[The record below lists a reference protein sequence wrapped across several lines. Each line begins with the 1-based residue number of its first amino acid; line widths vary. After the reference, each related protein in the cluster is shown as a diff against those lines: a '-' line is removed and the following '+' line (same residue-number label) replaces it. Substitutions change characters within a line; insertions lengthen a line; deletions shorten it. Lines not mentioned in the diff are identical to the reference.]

1 MPLPRPTT
9 EDDLRE
15 LKESA
20 LHLQSAFAALL
31 RVIQKLEQL
40 APTRPPA
47 SMRSRPTAPTK
58 IPLHPGTPPTAQPPP
73 SRALGTPVSRD
84 EPDDDS
90 SDDAPRRKRVNAN
103 LAENANRNLNRRPSQ
118 ESVMEMLIGERWL
131 RRAGVLVLLLGFF
144 FLLKFAYDEGML
156 TPAALSMLF
165 LFSGGTILCL
175 GEGMLLFGWRKVAG
189 VFFVGGLMLYG
200 TIAWAHDLHALFPM
214 WLTLLCYGAT
224 TLLLAG
230 AAVQCES
237 LALALFAGVCAGA
250 GPIGVGVQHG
260 LSLPIVGYSVGVGA
274 VLLFAGWW
282 RRWESMR
289 IVAWAA
295 CAMPIAIAAMN
306 TTEIPSGWGAL
317 ACLAVVYGVFTTEAL
332 FASRRLSEQSPWE
345 ICTVL
350 HLNNIA
356 AFGAAVHLM
365 RETPPGRLMVL
376 CIVAAVGVWI
386 LAGRIKGLDLAPRTI
401 RRAIRLDGAVF
412 LAWLV
417 PLRWDG
423 YPVAVGWSVQAVLM
437 AVICRRLFGP
447 MPALYVAGL
456 VIAAFTHL
464 FMFEFADEA
473 LTELWTVR
481 NYFDYTWLT
490 VLAGGLSLTSCL
502 VTVLLIGGRTTGP
515 WERRVCAVLCGLGCI
530 VLLVVSA
537 MQTDAYWATAWWMML
552 AALWCMGSLRF
563 PVAAVGALWLTAG
576 AVVKFLAWDTLATF
590 FEEDWADLID
600 PIWNR
605 ATTIG
610 LLLVLLVMMARVG
623 VRRMTPIMY
632 RRMSGVAWRLGF
644 TIVAAFVFTWTG
656 TFEIMR
662 AFGHEQFRTKFAQ
675 PDLAFQVS
683 LSIFWAGSAMIFL
696 IVGLVRVTQSLRIM
710 AIVLFAVTLIK
721 VLVLDLAYVEA
732 TYRVVLFMAL
742 GVLLV
747 GASFLYHWLSSRVL
761 GVAPAK

>member
-47 SMRSRPTAPTK
+47 SMRSRPTAPTRV
-58 IPLHPGTPPTAQPPP
+58 PVHPGTQSTVQASPP
-73 SRALGTPVSRD
+73 RALGSPLARD
-84 EPDDDS
+84 ADDDES
-90 SDDAPRRKRVNAN
+90 SDDAPRRKRVSAN
-103 LAENANRNLNRRPSQ
+103 LTEKSNRNLSRRPSQ

-131 RRAGVLVLLLGFF
+131 RRAGVSILLLGLF

-165 LFSGGTILCL
+165 LFCGGATFCL
-175 GEGMLLFGWRKVAG
+175 GEVMLLFGWRKVAV
-189 VFFVGGLMLYG
+189 VFFVGGMMVHG
-200 TIAWAHDLHALFPM
+200 TIAWAHDLHALFPV
-214 WLTLLCYGAT
+214 WLTLLGYGVT

-230 AAVQCES
+230 AAMQCES
-237 LALALFAGVCAGA
+237 LALALFAGICAGA

-260 LSLPIVGYSVGVGA
+260 LSLEMVGYGVGVGA
-274 VLLFAGWW
+274 VLLIAGWW
-282 RRWESMR
+282 KRWESIR
-289 IVAWAA
+289 IVAWGA
-295 CAMPIAIAAMN
+295 CATTIAVASLN
-306 TTEIPSGWGAL
+306 TTEVPSGWGAL
-317 ACLAVVYGVFTTEAL
+317 ACLASVYAVFTIEAL
-332 FASRRLSEQSPWE
+332 VASRRLSDEFPWE

-356 AFGAAVHLM
+356 VFGTAVHLM
-365 RETPPGRLMVL
+365 RDTPPGRLMAF

-401 RRAIRLDGAVF
+401 RRAIRVDGAVF

-417 PLRWDG
+417 PLYWDG
-423 YPVAVGWSVQAVLM
+423 YLVTVGWSVQAVVM
-437 AVICRRLFGP
+437 ALICRRMFGP
-447 MPALYVAGL
+447 LPTLYVAGL
-456 VIAAFTHL
+456 VVAAFSHL
-464 FMFEFADEA
+464 FMYEFADET

-481 NYFDYTWLT
+481 NLFDYTWLT
-490 VLAGGLSLTSCL
+490 VMAGGLTLTSCL
-502 VTVLLIGGRTTGP
+502 VTVLLVGGRTTGP

-552 AALWCMGSLRF
+552 AALWCVGSLRF

-576 AVVKFLAWDTLATF
+576 AVVKYLAWDTLATF
-590 FEEDWADLID
+590 FDVDWAELID

-605 ATTIG
+605 ATAMG
-610 LLLVLLVMMARVG
+610 LLLVLLVMIARTG
-623 VRRMTPIMY
+623 VRQLSPLMY
-632 RRMSGVAWRLGF
+632 RRMGGVAWRLGL
-644 TIVAAFVFTWTG
+644 TILAAFLFTWTG
-656 TFEIMR
+656 TFEILR
-662 AFGHEQFRTKFAQ
+662 AFGHEQFRARFSQ

-683 LSIFWAGSAMIFL
+683 LSIFWAGSAMVFL
-696 IVGLVRVTQSLRIM
+696 VVGLMRVMQSLRIM
-710 AIVLFAVTLIK
+710 SIILFAVTLMK

-732 TYRVVLFMAL
+732 SYRVVLFMAL

-747 GASFLYHWLSSRVL
+747 GASMLYHWLSSRVL
-761 GVAPAK
+761 GAAPAK